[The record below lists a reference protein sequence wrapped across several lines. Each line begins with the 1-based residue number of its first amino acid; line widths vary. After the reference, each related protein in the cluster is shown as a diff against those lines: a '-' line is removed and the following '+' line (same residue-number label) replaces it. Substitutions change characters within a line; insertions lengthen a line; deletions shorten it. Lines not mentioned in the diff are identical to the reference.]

1 MRHRLVLTVA
11 AHARLTTESTY
22 LDSLW
27 HRCQLTA
34 TVKFLSFLRDPL
46 AKLNKLKH
54 EFGILCNLFSI
65 KSLVIQQNVQV
76 ATGVN
81 SAESILLEELQCLLG
96 QGEVALLSLYFVC
109 GVVLDSLAQL
119 LD

>member
-1 MRHRLVLTVA
+1 M
-11 AHARLTTESTY
+11 
-22 LDSLW
+22 
-27 HRCQLTA
+27 
-34 TVKFLSFLRDPL
+34 KFLSFLRDPFT
-46 AKLNKLKH
+46 KLHEFEH
-54 EFGILCNLFSI
+54 EFGILCDLFTI

-81 SAESILLEELQCLLG
+81 SAESVLLEELQCLLG
-96 QGEVALLSLYFVC
+96 QGEVALLSLDLVC